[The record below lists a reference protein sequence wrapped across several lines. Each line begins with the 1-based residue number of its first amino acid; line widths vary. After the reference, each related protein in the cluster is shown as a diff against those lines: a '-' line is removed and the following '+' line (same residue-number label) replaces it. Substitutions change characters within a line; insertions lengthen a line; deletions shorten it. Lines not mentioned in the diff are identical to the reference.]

1 MAVGMGL
8 LGALGIPD
16 PSPILVGDTGAGA
29 PVRQS
34 EWVAGACA
42 PALHSSAA
50 GVLPPQDRISWDTS
64 ERTAAR
70 GVIAVRRTTRI
81 CHRAW
86 SDDTDVPGTV
96 LGRCPRGDGKSVS
109 RVALPARMM
118 GAGWGSI
125 AYTE

>member
-42 PALHSSAA
+42 PALHSSAS

-70 GVIAVRRTTRI
+70 GVIAVRRTTLTAI
-81 CHRAW
+81 
-86 SDDTDVPGTV
+86 V
-96 LGRCPRGDGKSVS
+96 RGVMILMSRERSLAAVRGVMVS
-109 RVALPARMM
+109 RCLVWPFRPV
-118 GAGWGSI
+118 
-125 AYTE
+125 